1 MKFRPVTGLRGL
13 HRVKRRCAGKK
24 PAARSADG
32 ERNGNGRNGTS
43 RAPSHTITQAA
54 FDLFAR
60 QGFNVTT
67 VRDIMHACGLTQGAL
82 YNHFSSKDQLLATII
97 IQTQSELEQELEQ
110 AVAEAGPDTV
120 DQFFAY
126 VRCYALRH
134 TRNRT
139 EALVAN
145 REFVWLEP
153 TKRNEVRIS
162 RRKVREILAG
172 ILKRGLKSKA
182 FNLPQLKGKD
192 DAKIIAMAI
201 LNTCTYISQWFTGGG
216 AWSDEAV
223 AEYHAVMALRLVGV
237 MERG

>member
-1 MKFRPVTGLRGL
+1 M
-13 HRVKRRCAGKK
+13 VKRRTAGKK
-24 PAARSADG
+24 PAAGSNGG
-32 ERNGNGRNGTS
+32 ERNSRNGNG
-43 RAPSHTITQAA
+43 APSHNIALAA

-97 IQTQSELEQELEQ
+97 IQTQSELEQELAA
-110 AVAEAGPDTV
+110 AVGKAGSDVV
-120 DQFFAY
+120 DQFHAY

-162 RRKVREILAG
+162 RRRVRDILIG
-172 ILKRGLKSKA
+172 IVRRGLKEKI
-182 FNLPQLKGKD
+182 FTLPPGEGKE

-201 LNTCTYISQWFTGGG
+201 LNFCTYISQWFTAGG
-216 AWSDEAV
+216 AWSDEAI
-223 AEYHAVMALRLVGV
+223 ADYHAQMALRLVGV
-237 MERG
+237 MGR

>member
-1 MKFRPVTGLRGL
+1 M
-13 HRVKRRCAGKK
+13 VKRRSVAK
-24 PAARSADG
+24 PSGGRAANG
-32 ERNGNGRNGTS
+32 ERKDGRTGNGNGKP
-43 RAPSHTITQAA
+43 PSHAIAQAA

-82 YNHFSSKDQLLATII
+82 YNHFSSKDQLLATLI
-97 IQTQSELEQELEQ
+97 IQTQSDLERELDA
-110 AVAEAGPDTV
+110 AVAKAGPDVV
-120 DQFFAY
+120 DQLFAY

-162 RRKVREILAG
+162 RRRVRDILNG
-172 ILKRGLKSKA
+172 ILRRGLKEKA
-182 FNLPQLKGKD
+182 FSLPRVDGKE

-216 AWSDEAV
+216 AWSDETIAD
-223 AEYHAVMALRLVGV
+223 YHAVMSLRLVGL
-237 MERG
+237 MERK

>member
-1 MKFRPVTGLRGL
+1 MVRNRS
-13 HRVKRRCAGKK
+13 AGKK
-24 PAARSADG
+24 LAAKSANGG
-32 ERNGNGRNGTS
+32 ERSDGRSDGRNGG
-43 RAPSHTITQAA
+43 APSHAIAQAA

-97 IQTQSELEQELEQ
+97 IQTQSELEQELAA
-110 AVAEAGPDTV
+110 AVAKAGSDV
-120 DQFFAY
+120 VEQFHAY

-153 TKRNEVRIS
+153 TKRNEVRVS
-162 RRKVREILAG
+162 RRRVRDILIG
-172 ILKRGLKSKA
+172 IVRRGLKERA
-182 FNLPQLKGKD
+182 FSLPPGEGKE
-192 DAKIIAMAI
+192 DAKIVAMAI
-201 LNTCTYISQWFTGGG
+201 LNFCTYISQWFTAGG
-216 AWSDEAV
+216 AWSDEAI
-223 AEYHAVMALRLVGV
+223 ADYHAQMALRLVGV
-237 MERG
+237 MERE

>member
-1 MKFRPVTGLRGL
+1 M
-13 HRVKRRCAGKK
+13 VKRRSAGRK
-24 PAARSADG
+24 PAARAGDG
-32 ERNGNGRNGTS
+32 ERNGNGRTGN
-43 RAPSHTITQAA
+43 APSDTLTQAA

-97 IQTQSELEQELEQ
+97 IATQSELEQALEQ
-110 AVAEAGPDTV
+110 AVAKAGPDTV

-153 TKRNEVRIS
+153 TKRNEVRVS
-162 RRKVREILAG
+162 RRRVRDILIG
-172 ILKRGLKSKA
+172 ILRRGLKEKV
-182 FNLPQLKGKD
+182 FTLPRGEGKE

-201 LNTCTYISQWFTGGG
+201 LNTCTYISQWFTAGGS
-216 AWSDEAV
+216 WTDEAI
-223 AEYHAVMALRLVGV
+223 ADYHAHMALRLVGV
-237 MERG
+237 MER

>member
-1 MKFRPVTGLRGL
+1 M
-13 HRVKRRCAGKK
+13 VKRRTAGKK
-24 PAARSADG
+24 QAARASGG
-32 ERNGNGRNGTS
+32 ERVRNGNG
-43 RAPSHTITQAA
+43 APSHSIAQAA

-60 QGFNVTT
+60 QGFNITT

-97 IQTQSELEQELEQ
+97 IQTQSELEQELAS
-110 AVAEAGPDTV
+110 AVAKAGDDVV
-120 DQFFAY
+120 DQFRAY

-162 RRKVREILAG
+162 RRRVRDILIG
-172 ILKRGLKSKA
+172 ILRRGLKEKA
-182 FNLPQLKGKD
+182 FTLPPGEGRE
-192 DAKIIAMAI
+192 DAKIVAMAI
-201 LNTCTYISQWFTGGG
+201 LNFCTYISQWFTGGG
-216 AWSDEAV
+216 AWSDEAI
-223 AEYHAVMALRLVGV
+223 ADYHAQMALRLVGV